1 MYERKIT
8 MFCKTCG
15 KEYNEGSQFCIYCG
29 TKIEP
34 NEAAAESAV
43 NSAESLAAAPVPE
56 PVSALEAA
64 AAKPAEAILPTPEP
78 IQSSVSYGSV
88 EPVIRP
94 VERSNAGVSS
104 YDFTVTQ
111 PPQPEKPE
119 KYYTFGHLALC
130 LAAVAVMAIVAGVFA
145 GLYFSAIA

>member
-1 MYERKIT
+1 

-29 TKIEP
+29 AKIEP
-34 NEAAAESAV
+34 TEITSEIAANPAEITA
-43 NSAESLAAAPVPE
+43 ASLPE
-56 PVSALEAA
+56 PVSATEATA
-64 AAKPAEAILPTPEP
+64 AQPAESVLPTPEP

-88 EPVIRP
+88 EPAIRP
-94 VERSNAGVSS
+94 VERSNVGVSS

-111 PPQPEKPE
+111 TPQPEKPE